1 MTTLLTIIHIIVCL
15 FLVVIVLLQ
24 HGKGADMGATFGGAS
39 QTVFG
44 TEGPLP
50 LLNKVTTTAAVVF
63 MLTSLALAYFSS
75 NLGGSSV
82 MRSVQPPAAPVE
94 GALEKAPKTVPL
106 PEGQTAAPTES
117 EAKQFPGET
126 QKPATDQEEQKAAPA
141 EKQAEK
147 QPEPAAKADKEE
159 KK

>member
-1 MTTLLTIIHIIVCL
+1 MTTLLTIIHIIVSL

-63 MLTSLALAYFSS
+63 MLTSLGLAYFSS

-82 MRSVQPPAAPVE
+82 MQSVQPPPAPVE
-94 GALEKAPKTVPL
+94 GALEKAPETIPL

-117 EAKQFPGET
+117 AAKQFPGEA
-126 QKPATDQEEQKAAPA
+126 QKPTAAQEQKATPV
-141 EKQAEK
+141 EKQTEK
-147 QPEPAAKADKEE
+147 QQEPAANADKEE